1 MRLIDADALIEK
13 WNKEAISRRE
23 MYQILK
29 DAPTIDAVEA
39 DLHTDGT
46 LWIKIDHLK
55 GVVAIKNV
63 VLSCSRWCAT
73 FVHEEDAV
81 DIVRCKECKR
91 WTDMG
96 EPWGE
101 CRWSEVGNITLAT
114 TPDDYC
120 SNGVRK

>member
-1 MRLIDADALIEK
+1 MSRWIDAEWLLDL
-13 WNKEAISRRE
+13 
-23 MYQILK
+23 YQGLEGLDTPINAVVQNIK
-29 DAPTIDAVEA
+29 DAPTIDAVE
-39 DLHTDGT
+39 
-46 LWIKIDHLK
+46 
-55 GVVAIKNV
+55 
-63 VLSCSRWCAT
+63 
-73 FVHEEDAV
+73 
-81 DIVRCKECKR
+81 IVRCKECKR